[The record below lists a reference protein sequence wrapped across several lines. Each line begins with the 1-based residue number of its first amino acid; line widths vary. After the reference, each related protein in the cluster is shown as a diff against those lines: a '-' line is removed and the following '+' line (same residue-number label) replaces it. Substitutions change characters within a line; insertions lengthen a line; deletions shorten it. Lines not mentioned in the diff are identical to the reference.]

1 MANNKGR
8 RRRFGAVRQLP
19 SKKWQARYPGPDG
32 QLLTADK
39 TFATKTAAEEWLTDT
54 ESEMRRGDWID
65 PRGDLVFGTFAIAWI
80 KERPN
85 LRPRTR
91 ELYSILL
98 RLHLMPT
105 FGMAAIPTIKE
116 ADVRRWRATRLE
128 GGVGLSTTAKAYR
141 LMRAIM
147 NTAVDDGLIRR
158 NPCRIKGGGDEK
170 APERPILTLEQVFTL
185 ADGVGPRYRA
195 LVLLAAFGSLRW
207 GELVALRRDH
217 VDLDAGAIRI
227 DVSAIE
233 MSNGKRITG
242 PPKSAAGKR
251 TVTIPAPILLDLRR
265 QVEWFAEKEEDG
277 LLFVGPKGAALRRC
291 NFTRVWRR
299 GTHHLGVTD
308 LHFHDLRHTGNVLAA
323 ETGATLRELM
333 DRMGQST
340 SRAALI
346 YQHARAGRDQAIA
359 DSIAKRIKKS
369 RPQDH
374 PQSGTDLAREA

>member
-32 QLLTADK
+32 KLLTADR

-65 PRGDLVFGTFAIAWI
+65 PRGDMVFGTYATAWI

-105 FGMAAIPTIKE
+105 FGKAAIPAIKE

-128 GGVGLSTTAKAYR
+128 GGLGLSTTAKSYR

-158 NPCRIKGGGDEK
+158 NPCGIKGGGDEK

-207 GELVALRRDH
+207 GELAALRRDH
-217 VDLDAGAIRI
+217 VDLDAGTIRI
-227 DVSAIE
+227 EVSAIE
-233 MSNGKRITG
+233 DEQRQARHR
-242 PPKSAAGKR
+242 SAEVG
-251 TVTIPAPILLDLRR
+251 RR
-265 QVEWFAEKEEDG
+265 QAHRYHPSADPPRSPSARGV
-277 LLFVGPKGAALRRC
+277 VRRE
-291 NFTRVWRR
+291 
-299 GTHHLGVTD
+299 GG
-308 LHFHDLRHTGNVLAA
+308 
-323 ETGATLRELM
+323 
-333 DRMGQST
+333 
-340 SRAALI
+340 
-346 YQHARAGRDQAIA
+346 
-359 DSIAKRIKKS
+359 
-369 RPQDH
+369 
-374 PQSGTDLAREA
+374 